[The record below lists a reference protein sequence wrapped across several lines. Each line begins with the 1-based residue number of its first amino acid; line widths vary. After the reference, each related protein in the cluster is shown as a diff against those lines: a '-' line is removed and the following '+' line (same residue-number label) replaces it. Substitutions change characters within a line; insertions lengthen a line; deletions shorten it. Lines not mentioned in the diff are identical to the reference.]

1 MPDDALRF
9 DGLPGADLI
18 LRGLGDLAACKE
30 SEEAFLVRIA
40 SPKLQRCGVPVQV
53 TSQQALEAD
62 HALYFLLAQE
72 HGNEAHGRYN
82 ALLRELVSFER
93 ALEQRMSRA
102 ARVTADA
109 A

>member
-1 MPDDALRF
+1 MPDDTPSF

-18 LRGLGDLAACKE
+18 IKGLRDLAARKE
-30 SEEAFLVRIA
+30 SAASFLVRIA
-40 SPKLQRCGVPVQV
+40 SPKLRRCGVAVQV
-53 TSQQALEAD
+53 TSQEALEAD

-93 ALEQRMSRA
+93 ALEQRVSRA
-102 ARVTADA
+102 ARVTAA
-109 A
+109 AA